1 MLAFKR
7 NSQREVM
14 RMLRLSGEMRPPA
27 LLTPYNTGYWSL
39 TLQGQ
44 WPCLTTSSD
53 ENPSRQL
60 HLPAQDTNP
69 SA

>member
-1 MLAFKR
+1 
-7 NSQREVM
+7 
-14 RMLRLSGEMRPPA
+14 MLRLSGEMRPPA